1 MVPAAT
7 AASVLKR
14 SFSVIT
20 KILSHADE
28 RTRCTPAHG
37 APSPNMPFA
46 PLVDN
51 PVD

>member
-1 MVPAAT
+1 
-7 AASVLKR
+7 LKR

-37 APSPNMPFA
+37 AA
-46 PLVDN
+46 A
-51 PVD
+51 